1 MAGCCLNPVRV
12 ACSQRPPSASGDP
25 SQQKHLMQSSVPRMP
40 ANKRR
45 GLEKT
50 GTTVV
55 NIFAMHHISSSG
67 NLNWGAC
74 SGFLRIIHINLINMR
89 LSKMRTAF
97 SFHAIHFKPQVL
109 KSFFDLF
116 LHFQLFTLS
125 SLFGVHIELL
135 HAVILVLPVHVAHII
150 LYGILSRV
158 NEKSFAGGDWNA

>member
-1 MAGCCLNPVRV
+1 MCLPPMAGCCLNPVRV

-109 KSFFDLF
+109 KSFF
-116 LHFQLFTLS
+116 
-125 SLFGVHIELL
+125 
-135 HAVILVLPVHVAHII
+135 
-150 LYGILSRV
+150 
-158 NEKSFAGGDWNA
+158 